1 MFLIFLSMSAW
12 FRIDVVLTRYPVLRF
27 NLTPKTRGCNK
38 TKHTRSSATS
48 TSGQGI
54 CCTDAL
60 VVVTCVTDSC
70 RAVLVHMC
78 SRRGPTLCGPI
89 CCTRRPLSGINRCAP
104 LSAAPAPFPKKLA
117 SASRAMSNEWTPSS
131 IDYIMIRSPM
141 RSWSSIH
148 DKHVATNRRH
158 RCYLMSG
165 EMLTLNF
172 TSCGPHLVGNWNK
185 MLKLTLFASCRS
197 SFPKQKHA
205 LVSTKPGLKSAP
217 RKSRT
222 ARAHHSRPG
231 LQHGRPRKKRH
242 SKICDIT
249 LQYTTSPLKISR
261 LFAHE
266 PFRAHKAGHTRR
278 GQPRT
283 QQPPARGYDERSPVP
298 T

>member
-1 MFLIFLSMSAW
+1 
-12 FRIDVVLTRYPVLRF
+12 
-27 NLTPKTRGCNK
+27 
-38 TKHTRSSATS
+38 
-48 TSGQGI
+48 
-54 CCTDAL
+54 
-60 VVVTCVTDSC
+60 
-70 RAVLVHMC
+70 
-78 SRRGPTLCGPI
+78 
-89 CCTRRPLSGINRCAP
+89 
-104 LSAAPAPFPKKLA
+104 
-117 SASRAMSNEWTPSS
+117 
-131 IDYIMIRSPM
+131 MIRSPM

-148 DKHVATNRRH
+148 DKRVATNRRH

-185 MLKLTLFASCRS
+185 MNKFASCRS

-205 LVSTKPGLKSAP
+205 LVSAKPGLKSAP
-217 RKSRT
+217 RKSRR
-222 ARAHHSRPG
+222 AHAHHSRPG

-249 LQYTTSPLKISR
+249 LQYTISPLKRSR

-283 QQPPARGYDERSPVP
+283 QQPPAGGYDERSPVP